1 MSVSILSLETARRR
15 AASEIRIFDSPDAP
29 ADPLALAGLRAGVAT
44 ADLAAP
50 AVVLP
55 DFHFKDDKEMP

>member
-1 MSVSILSLETARRR
+1 MSVTTLSLETGSER

-29 ADPLALAGLRAGVAT
+29 ADPLALAGLRAGVAS

-55 DFHFKDDKEMP
+55 DFQSERPSS